1 MNQLSMSIHK
11 ADHTFRRNRI
21 TVVGIPLL
29 LIFCVGVVTV
39 FTQQQPATTFDLVLT
54 GGHVMD
60 PESGLDAVRNIGV
73 TGGKIA
79 AISAEPLR
87 GKQTMDVKGLVV
99 AAGFIDLHAHG
110 QDLRSNQMQVRD
122 GVTTALDMEAG
133 AFPVADW
140 YKSREGKA
148 IVNYGLTVGHGSARV
163 KLKND
168 REVGHNPTSPSGDDA
183 GQLKEWKYERAT
195 PEEVTRLIALLDRGL
210 SEGALGIGMG
220 ITYTPGARRDEIF
233 KVFQFAAERR
243 VPIFVHVRSTGETEP
258 GSGIEAVQEVIAN
271 AATTGAALHIVHISS
286 SGGRQTP
293 ICLEMIAGAQRR
305 GLDVTTEAYPYTA
318 SSTRIQSALFDPG
331 WQEKMGITFKD
342 LQWSATGERLTEES
356 FEKYRKQ
363 GGWVIAHRI
372 PQEIC
377 DLAIANPLVM
387 IASDGIPFG
396 TGGEHPRGAG
406 TFARVLG
413 RYVREKK
420 ALPLMDALRKMTLM
434 PAQRLD
440 SYVPQMKNKGRIKA
454 DADAD
459 ITIFDADRV
468 TDRAT
473 YEKPMQPSD
482 GIVHVL
488 VGGVFVVRNS
498 QLVGSAFPGLP
509 IRRPLAGQ
517 R

>member
-1 MNQLSMSIHK
+1 MPIPK
-11 ADHTFRRNRI
+11 ADDISRTSRI
-21 TVVGIPLL
+21 TIIGIPLL
-29 LIFCVGVVTV
+29 LIFCVDFHTV
-39 FTQQQPATTFDLVLT
+39 FTQQQPDITFDLVLT
-54 GGHVMD
+54 GGRVMD

-79 AISAEPLR
+79 AVSTELLR
-87 GKQTMDVKGLVV
+87 GKQTLDVKGLVV
-99 AAGFIDLHAHG
+99 APGFIDLHAHG
-110 QDLRSNQMQVRD
+110 QDLKSNQMQVRD
-122 GVTTALDMEAG
+122 GVTTALDMESG
-133 AFPVADW
+133 AFPVAAW
-140 YKSREGKA
+140 YKPREGKA
-148 IVNYGLTVGHGSARV
+148 IINYGLTVGHGSARV

-168 REVGHNPTSPSGDDA
+168 REVGHSPTSPLGDDA
-183 GQLKEWKYERAT
+183 GQLKEWKYDSAT
-195 PEEVTRLIALLDRGL
+195 PEEITRLIALLDRGL
-210 SEGALGIGMG
+210 SDGALGIGMG
-220 ITYTPGARRDEIF
+220 IAYTPGARRDEIF
-233 KVFQFAAERR
+233 RVFRFAAERR
-243 VPIFVHVRSTGETEP
+243 VPIFVHVRSSGEVEP
-258 GSGIEAVQEVIAN
+258 GSSIEAVQEVIAN

-293 ICLEMIAGAQRR
+293 TCLEMIAGAQHR

-318 SSTRIQSALFDPG
+318 SSTRIQSAILDPG

-342 LQWSATGERLTEES
+342 LQWSATGERLTEET
-356 FEKYRKQ
+356 FEKYRQQ

-387 IASDGIPFG
+387 IASDGIPFV

-420 ALPLMDALRKMTLM
+420 ALTLMDALRKMTLM

-440 SYVPQMKNKGRIKA
+440 AYVPQMKNKGRIKA
-454 DADAD
+454 GADTD

-488 VGGVFVVRNS
+488 VGGVFVVRDS
-498 QLVGSAFPGLP
+498 QLVDAVSPGLA
-509 IRRPLAGQ
+509 IRRPYAGE